1 MMAVRRLATLQPET
15 AGRDLEFSPD
25 GRLLVAVGDGLEV
38 WDISQRSLLGGR
50 RLGELS
56 LAEVDVSPRRA
67 YRRHAR
73 RRRDVFAWT
82 LDRREWVSLACRLAG
97 RRLTDA
103 EWEELAG
110 ARTLSSACQHSA
122 EDSARDPQA

>member
-1 MMAVRRLATLQPET
+1 MMAVRRLATLQSET

-56 LAEVDVSPRRA
+56 LAEVDVSPDGRTVA
-67 YRRHAR
+67 TLDDAGN
-73 RRRDVFAWT
+73 VFAWT

-110 ARTLSSACQHSA
+110 ARTLSSAC
-122 EDSARDPQA
+122 